1 MFILLLLLWVILNG
15 RITTEILCVG
25 VVLVSG
31 ISHFMYK
38 HLGYV
43 PSGEGRLL
51 RKIFWSLYFLV
62 LLVVEVVKSGFMIM
76 KFVMEKE
83 IDIQPQI
90 VVFPVKLK
98 SEFLKIIL
106 AHSITLTPGTIT
118 LNIEDD
124 LFYVHAFDYTF
135 GEDVVDSSFHR
146 LLLRIEEDLSQ
157 TEKGGDYF
165 EH

>member
-1 MFILLLLLWVILNG
+1 MFVLLLLLWFVLNG
-15 RITTEILCVG
+15 RITTEIVCIG

-43 PSGEGRLL
+43 PGTEGKIL
-51 RKIFWSLYFLV
+51 RKLAWTLYFLYV
-62 LLVVEVVKSGFMIM
+62 LVVEVVKSGVAVL
-76 KFVMEKE
+76 KFVTVKE

-90 VVFPVKLK
+90 IVFPVKLK

-106 AHSITLTPGTIT
+106 GHSITLTPGTIT
-118 LNIEDD
+118 LNIEGDK
-124 LFYVHAFDYTF
+124 FYVHAFDYTF
-135 GEDVVDSSFHR
+135 AEDVVDSRFHR
-146 LLLRIEEDLSQ
+146 LLVKIEQDLERS
-157 TEKGGDYF
+157 EKGGDYY

>member
-1 MFILLLLLWVILNG
+1 MFILLLMLWIVLNG

-43 PSGEGRLL
+43 PSAEGRFF
-51 RKIFWSLYFLV
+51 RKLCWAVYFFGV
-62 LLVVEVVKSGFMIM
+62 LVVEVVKSGMMILQ
-76 KFVMEKE
+76 FVLAKE
-83 IDIQPQI
+83 MDIQPQI

-118 LNIEDD
+118 LNIEGD

-135 GEDVVDSSFHR
+135 GEDVVDSVFHR
-146 LLLRIEEDLSQ
+146 LLVKIEQDLAKS
-157 TEKGGDYF
+157 ERGGDYF
-165 EH
+165 